1 MTRAEI
7 MNHMKNAA
15 GGILF
20 LTFFILAQS
29 LCNMIDEVPL
39 DQPIETVSTHEVIDT
54 EAHLE

>member
-1 MTRAEI
+1 
-7 MNHMKNAA
+7 MKNAA